1 MVCGRGGIR
10 VSAALMEAT
19 SAMSLQEVGFVVTK
33 TWLKLTC
40 LGIVV
45 LPPRRGDII
54 SACARNTVRWGRSMK
69 ALLAMQIGARL
80 YRFDGN
86 ELP

>member
-45 LPPRRGDII
+45 LPSRRGDII
-54 SACARNTVRWGRSMK
+54 SGCARNTVR
-69 ALLAMQIGARL
+69 
-80 YRFDGN
+80 
-86 ELP
+86 